1 MSVGD
6 YVLLLLIGGY
16 ILWLLFR
23 PKKKK
28 CSGNCGCCKECKF

>member
-1 MSVGD
+1 MSIAD
-6 YVLLLLIGGY
+6 YVLLALIGGY

-28 CSGNCGCCKECKF
+28 CSGDCSCCGGCE